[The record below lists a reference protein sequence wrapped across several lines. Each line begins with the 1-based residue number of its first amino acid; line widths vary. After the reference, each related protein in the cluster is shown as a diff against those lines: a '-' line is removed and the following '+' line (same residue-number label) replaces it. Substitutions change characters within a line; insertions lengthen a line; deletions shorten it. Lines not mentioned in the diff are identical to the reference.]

1 MPVSPFVITSTRNGV
16 DWSLSRRCMAFD
28 CAPRIIC
35 LSKCSHWRRADAV
48 AAHMDLLGFGEELA
62 VGDVA
67 DDVVA
72 WKPLDFVLL

>member
-1 MPVSPFVITSTRNGV
+1 MEFKPPLHGV
-16 DWSLSRRCMAFD
+16 RLRATDHLPEQVQPLAG
-28 CAPRIIC
+28 
-35 LSKCSHWRRADAV
+35 ADAV

-72 WKPLDFVLL
+72 WKPLGFVLL

>member
-1 MPVSPFVITSTRNGV
+1 
-16 DWSLSRRCMAFD
+16 MAFD

-35 LSKCSHWRRADAV
+35 LSKCNHWRRADAV

-62 VGDVA
+62 VGDVS

-72 WKPLDFVLL
+72 WKPLGFVLL